1 MTNIPPA
8 NDELAL
14 WHWDIIKSTTIY
26 FYVCTCDCR
35 RPAIKI
41 HTEKLKKKKKGFLV
55 FVYRRDA
62 DAFWLGTTVTGAPA
76 HHIHISP
83 SWLLFC
89 CIADTIYAR
98 KCQGLISITWS
109 LAFHLPSHQFR
120 KKKRRLWR
128 TRPFQLLNAHTVSF
142 IFLGKKMIHT
152 VESKWRRRRW

>member
-14 WHWDIIKSTTIY
+14 WHWDINKSTTIY
-26 FYVCTCDCR
+26 FYVYTCDCVAQQSKYTR
-35 RPAIKI
+35 KNWS
-41 HTEKLKKKKKGFLV
+41 FLV
-55 FVYRRDA
+55 FFFRRDA
-62 DAFWLGTTVTGAPA
+62 DAFWLVTGAPA

-83 SWLLFC
+83 SWLLYC
-89 CIADTIYAR
+89 SIADTEADTIYAR

-109 LAFHLPSHQFR
+109 LALHLPSHQFR